1 MVGAGLEYAFY
12 DNWSAKIEYNYLGF
26 NTGNFTFTDVTGSF
40 FLNNSIQQQ
49 LHVVKAGINYR
60 WGWAPVG
67 VRY

>member
-1 MVGAGLEYAFY
+1 M
-12 DNWSAKIEYNYLGF
+12 GF
-26 NTGNFTFTDVTGSF
+26 HSSNLLFTDTTGSF
-40 FLNNSIQQQ
+40 LLNTTIQQQ

>member
-1 MVGAGLEYAFY
+1 MNLRTS
-12 DNWSAKIEYNYLGF
+12 NLQ
-26 NTGNFTFTDVTGSF
+26 FTDATGT
-40 FLNNSIQQQ
+40 FLLNASIQQQ